1 MVATTVSNKRVI
13 LKRYVTGFPSEEDM
27 EVVIGDAPLM
37 AVPAGS
43 EAVVVKNLY
52 ISCDP
57 YMRNRMTRHEVPS
70 YVTDY
75 VPGEVL
81 TNYGVMKVIS
91 SGHPD
96 FKAGD
101 LVWGITGW
109 EGYTLIDNPES
120 LSKINHP
127 DLPLSYYTGVLG
139 LPGLTAYAGFFEI
152 CKPKKG
158 DYVFISAA
166 SGAVG
171 QIVGQL
177 AKITGCYVIG
187 SAGSDEKCN
196 HPEHNIS
203 RSRNT
208 CCHWATGCCSLQ
220 GEASS
225 ASAVWLWAASAVWPV
240 AGVVRVGGGVVGG
253 GGAASVVWLWPAS
266 AVWPVAGVVRTVRV
280 DGIGGV
286 VVNLLKTKFGFD
298 DAFNYKKELDLDA
311 ALKRYFPE
319 GIDIY
324 FENVGG
330 ATLDAVL
337 PNMRLRGRIAAC
349 GMISQYNL
357 ANPDG
362 VHNLFYI
369 VTKRLRMEGFL
380 VFDYNEM
387 YHRFEEETAAY
398 LKEGKITYVEDVVV
412 GLDAAPAALIGLFT
426 GRNVGKQLVA
436 VSQE

>member
-1 MVATTVSNKRVI
+1 MAATTVSNKRVI

-27 EVVIGDAPLM
+27 DVVTAEAPLM

-43 EAVVVKNLY
+43 TAVVVKNLY

-70 YVTDY
+70 YVADY

-109 EGYTLIDNPES
+109 EEYTMIDNPES

-187 SAGSDEKCN
+187 SAGSDQK
-196 HPEHNIS
+196 
-203 RSRNT
+203 
-208 CCHWATGCCSLQ
+208 
-220 GEASS
+220 
-225 ASAVWLWAASAVWPV
+225 
-240 AGVVRVGGGVVGG
+240 
-253 GGAASVVWLWPAS
+253 
-266 AVWPVAGVVRTVRV
+266 
-280 DGIGGV
+280 
-286 VVNLLKTKFGFD
+286 VNLLKTKFGFD

-311 ALKRYFPE
+311 ALKRHFPE

-357 ANPDG
+357 DNPDG

-380 VFDYNEM
+380 VFDYNKM
-387 YHRFEEETAAY
+387 YHRFEEEMAAY
-398 LKEGKITYVEDVVV
+398 LKERKITYVEDVVV
-412 GLDAAPAALIGLFT
+412 GLDAAPAVLIGLFT

>member
-1 MVATTVSNKRVI
+1 MAATTVSNKRVI

-27 EVVIGDAPLM
+27 EVVTAEAPLM

-57 YMRNRMTRHEVPS
+57 YMRNRMTHHEVPS
-70 YVTDY
+70 YVADY

-81 TNYGVMKVIS
+81 TNYGVMTVIS

-109 EGYTLIDNPES
+109 EEYTMIDNPES

-187 SAGSDEKCN
+187 SAGSDEK
-196 HPEHNIS
+196 
-203 RSRNT
+203 
-208 CCHWATGCCSLQ
+208 
-220 GEASS
+220 
-225 ASAVWLWAASAVWPV
+225 
-240 AGVVRVGGGVVGG
+240 
-253 GGAASVVWLWPAS
+253 
-266 AVWPVAGVVRTVRV
+266 
-280 DGIGGV
+280 
-286 VVNLLKTKFGFD
+286 VNLLKTKFGFD

-311 ALKRYFPE
+311 ALKRYFPK

-357 ANPDG
+357 DNPDG

-387 YHRFEEETAAY
+387 YHRFEEEMAAY
-398 LKEGKITYVEDVVV
+398 LKEGKIIYVEDVVV

>member
-1 MVATTVSNKRVI
+1 MAATAVSNKRVI
-13 LKRYVTGFPSEEDM
+13 LKRYVKGFPSEEDM
-27 EVVIGDAPLM
+27 EVVMGEAPLM

-43 EAVVVKNLY
+43 AAVVVKNLY

-70 YVTDY
+70 YVEDY

-96 FKAGD
+96 FKTGD

-109 EGYTLIDNPES
+109 EEYTLIDNPES

-139 LPGLTAYAGFFEI
+139 LPGLTAYSGFFEI

-158 DYVFISAA
+158 EYVFISAA

-177 AKITGCYVIG
+177 AKITGCHVIG
-187 SAGSDEKCN
+187 SAGSDEK
-196 HPEHNIS
+196 
-203 RSRNT
+203 
-208 CCHWATGCCSLQ
+208 
-220 GEASS
+220 
-225 ASAVWLWAASAVWPV
+225 
-240 AGVVRVGGGVVGG
+240 
-253 GGAASVVWLWPAS
+253 
-266 AVWPVAGVVRTVRV
+266 
-280 DGIGGV
+280 
-286 VVNLLKTKFGFD
+286 VNLLKIKFGFD
-298 DAFNYKKELDLDA
+298 NAFNYKKELDLNA

-357 ANPDG
+357 EYPDG
-362 VHNLFYI
+362 VCNLFYI

-380 VFDYNEM
+380 VFDYYGM
-387 YHRFEEETAAY
+387 YHRFEEEMAAY
-398 LKEGKITYVEDVVV
+398 IKEGKITYVEDIVV

-426 GRNVGKQLVA
+426 GRNIGKQLVA